1 MEVALVLL
9 VVAATVALFVSDRLP
24 SALVAMTVLALLLLV
39 SLAGPY
45 LPGFNP
51 AQWITVEEGVA
62 GFGNPA
68 TVTVAAMF
76 VLSAALEKTGILAAL
91 ARMLARLAHS
101 PTLLLMVMMMAV
113 AGASAFI
120 NNTAAVAVFMPVALG
135 AAAASRLSP
144 SRLLLPLSYAA
155 QFGGVCTLIGTS
167 TNLLVSAISD
177 RHGTGAFRMFE
188 FAPFGLLLTFTG
200 LLYLTFV
207 GRWILPDRPVEVPP
221 SPASPAEPAPGTPA
235 AGESGPGPAGPA
247 TPVLRHRIFVEEA
260 RPVLVLGTLFAVVFF
275 AAAGVLPMMVSAL
288 FGCIVLVGTR
298 CLSIEDACAAID
310 WKVVFL
316 LAGMLPLGLAMEKS
330 GAAALLA
337 DAALAVARPLG
348 PLAVVAMLYLL
359 AAVLTE
365 FMSNNATAVLL
376 APLAIALAKALEV
389 DPRPLL
395 MAICFAAS
403 TSFCTPV
410 GYQTNAMVQ
419 GPGGYR
425 FNDYLRAGL
434 PLNILFFILSVWL
447 IPKFWPL

>member
-9 VVAATVALFVSDRLP
+9 VLAATVALFVSDRLP
-24 SALVAMTVLALLLLV
+24 SPLVAMMVLALLLLV
-39 SLAGPY
+39 SLAGPF

-51 AQWITVEEGVA
+51 AHWITVEEGVA

-76 VLSAALEKTGILAAL
+76 VLSAALEKTGVLTAL
-91 ARMLARLAHS
+91 ARMLGRLAHT
-101 PTLLLMVMMMAV
+101 PTLLLMVMMIAV

-120 NNTAAVAVFMPVALG
+120 NNTAAVAVFMPVAIG
-135 AAAASRLSP
+135 AAAACRVSP
-144 SRLLLPLSYAA
+144 SRLLIPLSYAA

-167 TNLLVSAISD
+167 TNLLVSAISE
-177 RHGTGAFRMFE
+177 RHGAGAFRMFE
-188 FAPFGLLLTFTG
+188 FTPFGVLLALTG
-200 LLYLTFV
+200 LLYLAF
-207 GRWILPDRPVEVPP
+207 GSRWLLPDRPVGDELAAKAADTGQSVPD
-221 SPASPAEPAPGTPA
+221 PAQPQDAPAEK
-235 AGESGPGPAGPA
+235 
-247 TPVLRHRIFVEEA
+247 HRIFVEEA
-260 RPVLVLGTLFAVVFF
+260 RPLLVLGTLFAVVFF
-275 AAAGVLPMMVSAL
+275 AATGVLPMMVSAL

-298 CLSIEDACAAID
+298 CLSIEDACSAID

-348 PLAVVAMLYLL
+348 PIAVVAMLYLL

-376 APLAIALAKALEV
+376 APLALALAKALEI

-395 MAICFAAS
+395 MAVCFAAS

-425 FNDYLRAGL
+425 FNDYLRIGL
-434 PLNILFFILSVWL
+434 PLNILFFILSVWF
-447 IPKFWPL
+447 IPQFWPF

>member
-1 MEVALVLL
+1 MLGAMEVALILL
-9 VVAATVALFVSDRLP
+9 VVVATVALFVSDRLP
-24 SALVAMTVLALLLLV
+24 GPLVAMMALALLLLV
-39 SLAGPY
+39 SLAGPF

-51 AQWITVEEGVA
+51 ARWITVEEGVA

-76 VLSAALEKTGILAAL
+76 VLSAALEKTGLLTAL
-91 ARMLARLAHS
+91 ARVLARLAHS
-101 PTLLLMVMMMAV
+101 PTLLLMVMMIAV

-120 NNTAAVAVFMPVALG
+120 NNTAAVAIFMPVALG

-144 SRLLLPLSYAA
+144 SRLLIPLSYAA

-167 TNLLVSAISD
+167 TNLLVSAISE
-177 RHGTGAFRMFE
+177 RHGAGAFRMFE
-188 FAPFGLLLTFTG
+188 FTPLGVLLTLTG
-200 LLYLTFV
+200 LLYLAFG
-207 GRWILPDRPVEVPP
+207 GRWLLPDRPANGEAPRK
-221 SPASPAEPAPGTPA
+221 PATAEQTVD
-235 AGESGPGPAGPA
+235 EPA
-247 TPVLRHRIFVEEA
+247 TPQIVPAEKHRIFVEEA

-288 FGCIVLVGTR
+288 FGCILLVGTR
-298 CLSIEDACAAID
+298 CLTIDEACAAID
-310 WKVVFL
+310 WKVIFL

-330 GAAALLA
+330 GTASLLA
-337 DAALAVARPLG
+337 DGALAVARPLG
-348 PLAVVAMLYLL
+348 PLAVLAMLYLL

-376 APLAIALAKALEV
+376 APLAVALAKALEV

-395 MAICFAAS
+395 MAVCFAAS
-403 TSFCTPV
+403 TAFCTPV

-425 FNDYLRAGL
+425 FNDYLRVGL
-434 PLNILFFILSVWL
+434 PLNILFFILSVWF
-447 IPKFWPL
+447 IPKFWPF

>member
-9 VVAATVALFVSDRLP
+9 VVVATIALFVSDRLP
-24 SALVAMTVLALLLLV
+24 SALVAMMVLALLLLV
-39 SLAGPY
+39 SLVGPI

-62 GFGNPA
+62 GFGSPA

-76 VLSAALEKTGILAAL
+76 VLSAALEKTGLLAAL
-91 ARMLARLAHS
+91 ARALARLAHS
-101 PTLLLMVMMMAV
+101 PTLLLMVMMMAI

-120 NNTAAVAVFMPVALG
+120 NNTAAVAVFMPVAVS
-135 AAAASRLSP
+135 AAAACGLSP
-144 SRLLLPLSYAA
+144 SRLLIPLSYAA

-167 TNLLVSAISD
+167 TNLLVSAISE
-177 RHGTGAFRMFE
+177 RQGNGAFRMFE
-188 FAPFGLLLTFTG
+188 FTPFGVLLTLTG
-200 LLYLTFV
+200 LVYLAI
-207 GRWILPDRPVEVPP
+207 GSRWLLPERPGSSATGVTVTPDHAIP
-221 SPASPAEPAPGTPA
+221 TSPEAAAPA
-235 AGESGPGPAGPA
+235 AG
-247 TPVLRHRIFVEEA
+247 RHRIFAEEA
-260 RPVLVLGTLFAVVFF
+260 RPVLVLGTLFAVVFL
-275 AAAGVLPMMVSAL
+275 AATGVLPMMVSAL

-330 GAAALLA
+330 GAASLLA
-337 DAALAVARPLG
+337 DAALTVARPLG
-348 PLAVVAMLYLL
+348 PFAAVAMLYLL

-376 APLAIALAKALEV
+376 APLAIALAKALGV
-389 DPRPLL
+389 DPKPFL
-395 MAICFAAS
+395 MAVCFAAS

-425 FNDYLRAGL
+425 FNDYLRVGL
-434 PLNILFFILSVWL
+434 PLNLLFFILSVWF
-447 IPKFWPL
+447 IPRFWPF

>member
-9 VVAATVALFVSDRLP
+9 VVAATVALFVSDKFP
-24 SALVAMTVLALLLLV
+24 SPLVAMTVLALLLLV
-39 SLAGPY
+39 SLAGPF

-51 AQWITVEEGVA
+51 ARWITVEEGVA

-76 VLSAALEKTGILAAL
+76 VLSAALEKTGVLAAL
-91 ARMLARLAHS
+91 ARVLARLAHS

-120 NNTAAVAVFMPVALG
+120 NNTAAVAVFMPVAVG
-135 AAAASRLSP
+135 AAAACGLSP
-144 SRLLLPLSYAA
+144 SRLLIPLSYAA

-167 TNLLVSAISD
+167 TNLLVSAISE

-188 FAPFGLLLTFTG
+188 FTPFGVLLTLTG
-200 LLYLTFV
+200 LLYLAV
-207 GRWILPDRPVEVPP
+207 GSRWLLPNRPTAGASIPP
-221 SPASPAEPAPGTPA
+221 SAPDPAVPSTPDTAAP
-235 AGESGPGPAGPA
+235 SGGK
-247 TPVLRHRIFVEEA
+247 HRIFVEEA
-260 RPVLVLGTLFAVVFF
+260 RPVLVLGTLFTVVFL
-275 AAAGVLPMMVSAL
+275 AATGVLPMMVSAL

-337 DAALAVARPLG
+337 DGALAVARPLG

-395 MAICFAAS
+395 MAVCFAAS

-434 PLNILFFILSVWL
+434 PLNILFFILSVWF
-447 IPKFWPL
+447 IPKFWPF

>member
-9 VVAATVALFVSDRLP
+9 VVTATVALFVSDRLP
-24 SALVAMTVLALLLLV
+24 SALVAMMVLALLLLV
-39 SLAGPY
+39 SLAGSF

-51 AQWITVEEGVA
+51 ARWITVEEGVA

-76 VLSAALEKTGILAAL
+76 VLSAALEKTGVLAAL
-91 ARMLARLAHS
+91 ARVLARLAHS

-120 NNTAAVAVFMPVALG
+120 NNTAAVAVFLPVAVG
-135 AAAASRLSP
+135 AAAACGLSP
-144 SRLLLPLSYAA
+144 SRLLIPLSYAA

-167 TNLLVSAISD
+167 TNLLVSAVSE

-188 FAPFGLLLTFTG
+188 FTPFGVLLTLTG
-200 LLYLTFV
+200 LLYLAV
-207 GRWILPDRPVEVPP
+207 GSRWLLPDRPVATATPSGPP
-221 SPASPAEPAPGTPA
+221 DPESPATSTSTP
-235 AGESGPGPAGPA
+235 
-247 TPVLRHRIFVEEA
+247 PVTKPRIFVEEA
-260 RPVLVLGTLFAVVFF
+260 RPVLVLGTLFAVVFL

-310 WKVVFL
+310 WKVIFL

-330 GAAALLA
+330 GAASLLA
-337 DAALAVARPLG
+337 DGALAVARPLG
-348 PLAVVAMLYLL
+348 PIAVVAMLYLL

-395 MAICFAAS
+395 MAVCFAAS

-425 FNDYLRAGL
+425 FNDYLRIGL

>member
-9 VVAATVALFVSDRLP
+9 VVTATVALFVSDRLP
-24 SALVAMTVLALLLLV
+24 SALVAMMVLALLLLV
-39 SLAGPY
+39 SLAGSF

-51 AQWITVEEGVA
+51 ARWITVEEGVA

-76 VLSAALEKTGILAAL
+76 VLSAALEKTGVLAAL
-91 ARMLARLAHS
+91 ARVLARLAHS

-120 NNTAAVAVFMPVALG
+120 NNTAAVAVFLPVAVG
-135 AAAASRLSP
+135 AAAACGLSP
-144 SRLLLPLSYAA
+144 SRLLIPLSYAA

-167 TNLLVSAISD
+167 TNLLVSAVSE

-188 FAPFGLLLTFTG
+188 FTPFGVLLTLTG
-200 LLYLTFV
+200 LLYLAV
-207 GRWILPDRPVEVPP
+207 GSRWLLPDRPAAGATAP
-221 SPASPAEPAPGTPA
+221 PASPEPAPPA
-235 AGESGPGPAGPA
+235 VPAGGK
-247 TPVLRHRIFVEEA
+247 HRIFVEEA
-260 RPVLVLGTLFAVVFF
+260 RPVLVLGTLFAVVFL

-310 WKVVFL
+310 WKVIFL

-376 APLAIALAKALEV
+376 APLAIALAKALGV
-389 DPRPLL
+389 DARPLL
-395 MAICFAAS
+395 MAVCFAAS

-425 FNDYLRAGL
+425 FNDYLRIGL